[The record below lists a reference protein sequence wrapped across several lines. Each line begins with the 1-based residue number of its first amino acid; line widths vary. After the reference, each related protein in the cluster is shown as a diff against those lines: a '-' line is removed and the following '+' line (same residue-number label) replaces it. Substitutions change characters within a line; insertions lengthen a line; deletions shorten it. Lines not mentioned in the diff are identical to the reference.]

1 MGLTQSVA
9 GPVRAADEALF
20 GERELSALRETFA
33 FLAAAHPTHL
43 QLHILGP
50 PLLPAALPWP
60 VLREAFAEAEGVR
73 SEGLSSVL
81 SWDAFLRGVAT
92 FCKSAG
98 RHQRLLR
105 WIRLYAPSDT
115 ALDHRAVC
123 RFLSG
128 ALAASRWSEEQGRAD
143 DDAQA
148 TLEALVDAELPNDG
162 APAARYDSALPA
174 LSAAARDALL
184 DAPSVGR
191 VEHFARWI
199 GSQLPA
205 LHLAFEACLLDALCA
220 LGSAATTAGS
230 TAGSSAGSSAGGSS
244 AVAAIGSA
252 SNATASNAPASQIAS
267 RAAAIAPSSPTQE
280 PLLEHAGREH
290 SVNIREDSE
299 NIREDYLLTRGS
311 GWLLGLWLG
320 PPPAGEAR
328 SWRSIY
334 DSRDHGLSLN
344 RFSHHALGYAG
355 PSLLLARVEGGA
367 VLGAYLDVPWKATAQ
382 FWGGVGCALVQ
393 LSPSFHVFAPAGG
406 SANYAYFNPPQTG
419 RSDLACRHESA
430 PKLVG
435 FGGQLQRFR
444 LSLEDDLQT
453 LRWHARDTCYEAA
466 SPGRGPS
473 EGLHKLE
480 ALELWGCGGVAAAE
494 AQRAVR
500 ERADRSRARAGT
512 VDRGAL
518 FGVSKGEANP
528 DAQILEAA
536 GVHTFYSHTLEKLP
550 SAESER

>member
-1 MGLTQSVA
+1 MGLTHSVA
-9 GPVRAADEALF
+9 GPVVAADEALF
-20 GERELSALRETFA
+20 GERELSALRDTFA

-60 VLREAFAEAEGVR
+60 VLREAFAEAEG

-128 ALAASRWSEEQGRAD
+128 ALAASRWSEEQGRGD
-143 DDAQA
+143 DEAQG
-148 TLEALVDAELPNDG
+148 TLEALVDAELPDDG
-162 APAARYDSALPA
+162 APAL
-174 LSAAARDALL
+174 LAAARDALL

-230 TAGSSAGSSAGGSS
+230 TAGSSS
-244 AVAAIGSA
+244 AVASIGSA
-252 SNATASNAPASQIAS
+252 STASQIAS

-290 SVNIREDSE
+290 SANLREDSE